1 MKESPRQ
8 EDTLNEDV
16 NKDDLENQN
25 IPCQKD
31 SSELL
36 DMDADDLNGE
46 FYHMLLVINTK
57 A

>member
-31 SSELL
+31 SSEL
-36 DMDADDLNGE
+36 DIDADDLNGE
-46 FYHMLLVINTK
+46 FYHMLLVINTN